1 MCVESR
7 ISRLQHQIPSAASV
21 SVQLW
26 NPHFDFVFWGG
37 ANRTYGR
44 CIPLLIKWRPVAR
57 LQPTDPPNLS
67 HNWILNKHQTIILDK
82 NVSFTSFSV
91 RPVCP
96 KNSVPPL
103 NIVGCDGSLFKVCSR
118 VEPGED
124 TGQED
129 SQNNDI
135 CFWLI
140 IWIFQAP
147 GQNSLQGPKKI
158 TMDDVGYDDVDQK
171 QVLILISTNTDV
183 CRHTSLCAVVAVS
196 QWQEFTFTLKLHC

>member
-1 MCVESR
+1 MFSTSVIPLLQCSQTLAPDHRNWLNGRDSNRLSLGPFTSSTTELFDSLGLIWTLHHNTSSTIHRCVSR
-7 ISRLQHQIPSAASV
+7 AELVDYSTKYLLLLVLVYNSGILTLI
-21 SVQLW
+21 L
-26 NPHFDFVFWGG
+26 FFWGG

-129 SQNNDI
+129 GQNNDI
-135 CFWLI
+135 CF
-140 IWIFQAP
+140 
-147 GQNSLQGPKKI
+147 
-158 TMDDVGYDDVDQK
+158 
-171 QVLILISTNTDV
+171 
-183 CRHTSLCAVVAVS
+183 
-196 QWQEFTFTLKLHC
+196 